1 MTHFPLTRQD
11 ALDLTY
17 TVEPAIMTVRGNTI
31 SAIVTAALANQNNNT
46 TNPITTASIAKGS
59 ASGPDIENLYT
70 ELGQNGFTVTNGT
83 TTFTVSF

>member
-31 SAIVTAALANQNNNT
+31 L
-46 TNPITTASIAKGS
+46 
-59 ASGPDIENLYT
+59 L
-70 ELGQNGFTVTNGT
+70 
-83 TTFTVSF
+83 